1 MWDRVMLKERG
12 KQAFRQNYWKCV
24 LVAFVLMLFVQGNA
38 GSSARGSSSYQI
50 DSDGIT
56 YSMSDDNNSSV
67 ISEGISLFLRNP
79 VIGFFTGMVMV
90 IVVLL
95 TVVLK
100 IFVFSPMEIGGCRFF
115 MENAYEPSEPGRLL
129 FAFQSGHYS
138 KMVLTMFLRDL
149 YIALWTLLFVI
160 PGIIKGYEYRMVPYL
175 MADAPDLSREEAFR
189 ISKDL
194 MYGQKLNAF
203 VLDLSFIG
211 WQILS
216 VCTCG
221 ILGVFYVNPYVNA
234 TNAELF
240 LELKRQ
246 YFNNRNQNT
255 MNNGMM

>member
-24 LVAFVLMLFVQGNA
+24 LVAFVLMLFVQGSA
-38 GSSARGSSSYQI
+38 GGSARGASSNQNN
-50 DSDGIT
+50 SDDYS
-56 YSMSDDNNSSV
+56 YSMSVGSGSFSFDLGDGAS
-67 ISEGISLFLRNP
+67 ILFRNP

-90 IVVLL
+90 VVALI
-95 TVVLK
+95 TVLLK
-100 IFVFSPMEIGGCRFF
+100 IFVFAPMEIGGCRFF

-149 YIALWTLLFVI
+149 FITLWTLLFVI
-160 PGIIKGYEYRMVPYL
+160 PGIIKSYEYRMVPYL

-240 LELKRQ
+240 LELKQQ
-246 YFNNRNQNT
+246 YFSARN
-255 MNNGMM
+255 